1 MTEAHYFS
9 SQPSGPENR
18 RTITATVWGQELTM
32 ITANGVFAAD
42 GLDRGT
48 AVLLQPEVDTQVAW
62 FWLAL
67 LATFDVVFVT
77 LALWTFE
84 PVMTD

>member
-1 MTEAHYFS
+1 VLLPVLLY
-9 SQPSGPENR
+9 PVIVP
-18 RTITATVWGQELTM
+18 VM
-32 ITANGVFAAD
+32 IAGV
-42 GLDRGT
+42 RGT
-48 AVLLQPEVDTQVAW
+48 AALLQPAVDAAILQ

-67 LATFDVVFVT
+67 IVMFDVVFVT